1 MDTPV
6 LGEYDMAEIT
16 DHDLLVKLDSKV
28 EMLIQSQSAFISTST
43 STTKELAERIVRL
56 EVKDS
61 RDSERVASITAD
73 VQRSLNNSA
82 RITDAFQTIDNL
94 RVELVKTQTELGN
107 LKDEIEEL
115 KKKSN
120 LFDILNAVG
129 FTASGI
135 IGFIFGKR

>member
-1 MDTPV
+1 MPEA
-6 LGEYDMAEIT
+6 LEN
-16 DHDLLVKLDSKV
+16 DHDLLVKLDTKV
-28 EMLIQSQSAFISTST
+28 DLMIKSQTDFISVST
-43 STTKELAERIVRL
+43 SNVKEMVERIVRL

-61 RDSERVASITAD
+61 RDSEKVASINAD

-82 RITDAFQTIDNL
+82 RITDAFVAIENL
-94 RVELVKTQTELGN
+94 RIEIAKIQVEKTN
-107 LKDEIEEL
+107 LQNEIVDL

-120 LFDILNAVG
+120 LFDILNAIG